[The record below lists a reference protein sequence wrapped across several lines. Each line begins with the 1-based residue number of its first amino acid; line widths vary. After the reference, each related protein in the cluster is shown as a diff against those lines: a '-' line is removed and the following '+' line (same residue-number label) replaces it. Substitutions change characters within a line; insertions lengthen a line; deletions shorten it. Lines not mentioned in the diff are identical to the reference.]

1 MGFVTYLHTFEF
13 DAFSSFRQG
22 RNTVRPSVLL
32 ELRLCR
38 YLAEASRQISEDV
51 PDRAEFQNFQL
62 RWLSPCFLPGGKIS
76 MSLQKY
82 NALLTPFP

>member
-1 MGFVTYLHTFEF
+1 MWFVTYLHSFEF

-22 RNTVRPSVLL
+22 RNTVRSSVLV

-51 PDRAEFQNFQL
+51 SDRAEFQL
-62 RWLSPCFLPGGKIS
+62 RWLPPFFLPGGKIS

-82 NALLTPFP
+82 TLLTPFP